1 MGLDL
6 LRQTGVG
13 KIIFCNHE
21 KAAGVLIDPVDDPR
35 PVSYTHLDVSKRQ
48 VNGQCVPVPLKD
60 VAGKLKSVPLDCD
73 EIKAAR
79 QIGISFGD

>member
-1 MGLDL
+1 MIVKLGMLIVFF
-6 LRQTGVG
+6 GVMVG
-13 KIIFCNHE
+13 M
-21 KAAGVLIDPVDDPR
+21 
-35 PVSYTHLDVSKRQ
+35 